1 MATLWKWAS
10 FSPNCGH
17 VITDKVFVATA
28 LLANMHNVYKE
39 GLYDDYFQ
47 EHIDLLELTEEQ
59 KIEVLD
65 FIFLAT
71 MTVYSKR
78 DFNQMLPKYQHTLK
92 VAKNDKED
100 LL

>member
-28 LLANMHNVYKE
+28 LLANMHNVYK
-39 GLYDDYFQ
+39 DDNDYFQ
-47 EHIDLLELTEEQ
+47 EHIDLLDLTEEQ
-59 KIEVLD
+59 KAEVIE
-65 FIFLAT
+65 FIFLTT
-71 MTVYSKR
+71 MTIYSKR

-92 VAKNDKED
+92 IIKNDKED